1 MQISKETIRILKNF
15 SDINESITVK
25 SGNEIKTI
33 AEMKNVQSRATIS
46 ETFEKEFSI
55 YDLREFLNVINSDTF
70 KDGKFSFGETSV
82 EIVKDNSR
90 VNYVYS
96 NPNTVTSPTKE
107 IDLSEETD
115 IEFTLSKSDLE
126 AISDMKRIFG
136 DSLPDLKVS
145 NSDGRI
151 ILSVLNKK
159 DKTSNAVSLDV
170 GESNGHNFEMYFKI
184 EYLKLIKGDYD
195 VQISKQGISHFK
207 HKEIDLEYWI
217 ALEPGGTYDE
227 IDTA

>member
-15 SDINESITVK
+15 SDINDGITIK
-25 SGNEIKTI
+25 AGNEITTI
-33 AEMKNVQSRATIS
+33 ADMKNYQSRATIS

-70 KDGKFSFGETSV
+70 IEGELIFGEKSV
-82 EIVKDNSR
+82 EIVKDNAC
-90 VNYVYS
+90 VNYIYS
-96 NPNTVTSPTKE
+96 DPSAVVSPTKK
-107 IDLSEETD
+107 IDVPSTE
-115 IEFTLSKSDLE
+115 IEFILSKSDLE
-126 AISDMKRIFG
+126 TILRMNEIFNCC
-136 DSLPDLKVS
+136 PDLKVS

-151 ILSVLNKK
+151 ILSVLDKK
-159 DKTSNAVSLDV
+159 NKTSNVFSIDV
-170 GESNGHNFEMYFKI
+170 GESNGHNFEMYFRI

-195 VQISKQGISHFK
+195 MQISKEGISHFK